1 MVLTENEYKELIQSI
16 DIEPNSRNLKN
27 SPVILDLPQNTPQLI
42 INNNIVIFNFISFF
56 LFFSLILLLYYSYSK
71 PVNEETSQVD
81 LERINWTSSA
91 AIKRQR
97 EKVI

>member
-1 MVLTENEYKELIQSI
+1 MN
-16 DIEPNSRNLKN
+16 IEPNSRNLKN
-27 SPVILDLPQNTPQLI
+27 SPVILDLPQNTPQFI

-56 LFFSLILLLYYSYSK
+56 LIFSFILLLYYFYNR

-91 AIKRQR
+91 AVKRQR
-97 EKVI
+97 EILMVMLFF